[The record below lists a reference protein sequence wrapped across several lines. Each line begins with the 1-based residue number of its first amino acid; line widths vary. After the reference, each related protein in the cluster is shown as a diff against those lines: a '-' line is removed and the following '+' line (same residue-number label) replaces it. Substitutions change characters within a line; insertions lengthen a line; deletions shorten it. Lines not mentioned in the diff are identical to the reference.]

1 MKQISGRR
9 SSVEEVTLR
18 KRGRKKMNSIKKTA
32 RTTGALY
39 LIIAIVMG
47 VSFTV
52 ATTNLIVPGDAT
64 ATANNIIASESLFR
78 IGAVGDSVTF
88 LIEIVL
94 VVLLYVLFKPVSK
107 TLALV
112 AAFSRLAMTVMQGMN
127 LLNKFTALQLLS
139 GADYLT
145 TFGQDQLHAAAL
157 QSLSAY
163 EFGAL
168 IWGTFFSLHLFVLAI
183 LLFKSGYF
191 PKFLGILFV
200 FASLGYAVD
209 SFGHFLLP
217 EYSEVYT
224 WIVWATVPAELVFA
238 FWLLIKG
245 VDIEKWE
252 KCAAV
257 QSD

>member
-1 MKQISGRR
+1 
-9 SSVEEVTLR
+9 
-18 KRGRKKMNSIKKTA
+18 MNSIKQTA
-32 RTTGALY
+32 RTAGALY
-39 LIIAIVMG
+39 LAIAVVMG
-47 VSFTV
+47 ISFTA

-64 ATANNIIASESLFR
+64 ATANQIIASESLFR
-78 IGAVGDSVTF
+78 LGAVGDAVTF

-94 VVLLYVLFKPVSK
+94 VVLLYILFKPVSK
-107 TLALV
+107 TLSLV

-127 LLNKFTALQLLS
+127 LLNKFTALQLIN
-139 GADYLT
+139 GAESLT
-145 TFGQDQLHAAAL
+145 VFGSDQLHALAL
-157 QSLSAY
+157 QSLDAY

-191 PKFLGILFV
+191 PGFLGLLFV
-200 FASLGYAVD
+200 FASLGYLID

-217 EYSEVYT
+217 EYTEIYT

-245 VDIEKWE
+245 VDVEKWE
-252 KCAAV
+252 KRAV
-257 QSD
+257 ESAQNIH

>member
-1 MKQISGRR
+1 
-9 SSVEEVTLR
+9 
-18 KRGRKKMNSIKKTA
+18 MNSIKQTA

-39 LIIAIVMG
+39 LAIAVVMG
-47 VSFTV
+47 ISFTA

-64 ATANNIIASESLFR
+64 ATASQIIASESLFR
-78 IGAVGDSVTF
+78 IGAVGDAVTF
-88 LIEIVL
+88 LTEIVL
-94 VVLLYVLFKPVSK
+94 VVLLYILFKPVSK
-107 TLALV
+107 TLSLV

-127 LLNKFTALQLLS
+127 LLNKFTALQFIN
-139 GADYLT
+139 GAESLT
-145 TFGQDQLHAAAL
+145 VFGSDQLNALAL
-157 QSLSAY
+157 QSLRAY

-191 PKFLGILFV
+191 PRFLGLLFV
-200 FASLGYAVD
+200 IASLGYLID

-217 EYSEVYT
+217 KYTEIYT

-245 VDIEKWE
+245 VDVAKWE
-252 KCAAV
+252 KRALESA
-257 QSD
+257 QNIY

>member
-1 MKQISGRR
+1 MG
-9 SSVEEVTLR
+9 
-18 KRGRKKMNSIKKTA
+18 SIKKTA
-32 RTTGALY
+32 RATGALY
-39 LIIAIVMG
+39 LAIAVIMG
-47 VSFTV
+47 ISFTV

-64 ATANNIIASESLFR
+64 STANNIIASESLFR
-78 IGAVGDSVTF
+78 IGAVGDTVTF

-94 VVLLYVLFKPVSK
+94 VVLLYVLFKPVGK
-107 TLALV
+107 TLSLV

-139 GADYLT
+139 GAEYLNV
-145 TFGQDQLHAAAL
+145 FGQDQLHAFAL
-157 QSLSAY
+157 QSLNAY

-200 FASLGYAVD
+200 FASLGYAID
-209 SFGHFLLP
+209 SYGHFLLP
-217 EYSEVYT
+217 EYTQIYT

-245 VDIEKWE
+245 VNVEKWE
-252 KCAAV
+252 KRAALE
-257 QSD
+257 STKNSY